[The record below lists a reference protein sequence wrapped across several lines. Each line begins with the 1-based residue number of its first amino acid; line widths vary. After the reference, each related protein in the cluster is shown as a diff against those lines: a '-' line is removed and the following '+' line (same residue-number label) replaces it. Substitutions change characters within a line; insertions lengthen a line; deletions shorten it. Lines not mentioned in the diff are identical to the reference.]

1 MKRVLFTVLLM
12 GSAAFAQTALA
23 QTADDI
29 MGKVQASQKAV
40 KDVTIKVVGKAELD
54 NGSQS
59 IDLDIQ
65 TIPSLNLTRINF
77 NAPDALADNVVV
89 IDKNTV
95 SNYLFLTNQVT
106 VQSAKKAR
114 LEGFSFDFT
123 RFADFSTELGKD
135 KFTLKLLSTDTA
147 KDGKVY
153 VIEATPREQDLGFTR
168 TRVTITENGWRPLKM
183 QALDSKGKVL
193 ADLNFTTWKTNSGL
207 KAAAL
212 KSLPKDAQIIKK

>member
-12 GSAAFAQTALA
+12 GSAAMA

-29 MGKVQASQKAV
+29 IAKVQANQKNI
-40 KDVTIKVVGKAELD
+40 KDVTIRVVGKAELD
-54 NGSQS
+54 SGAQS

-65 TIPSLNLTRINF
+65 NIPGLNLTRISF
-77 NAPDALADNVVV
+77 NAPDALADNVVIV
-89 IDKNTV
+89 DKNTV
-95 SNYLFLTNQVT
+95 YNYLFLTNQVT

-123 RFADFSTELGKD
+123 RFADFSTELSKD
-135 KFTLKLLSTDTA
+135 KFVLKLIDTDTD
-147 KDGKVY
+147 KNGKVY
-153 VIEATPREQDLGFTR
+153 VIEATPREQDLGFTK
-168 TRVTITENGWRPLKM
+168 TRVTISENGWRPLKM

-207 KAAAL
+207 KASAL
-212 KSLPKDAQIIKK
+212 RSLPKDAQVIKK